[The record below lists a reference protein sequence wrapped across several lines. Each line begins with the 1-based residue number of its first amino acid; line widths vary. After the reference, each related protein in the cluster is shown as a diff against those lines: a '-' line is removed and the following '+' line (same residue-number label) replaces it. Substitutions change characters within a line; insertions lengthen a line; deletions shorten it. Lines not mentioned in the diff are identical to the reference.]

1 MLVIKDMGGDT
12 PDGVN
17 DYLKI
22 ERHSEQSD
30 TDVLMYGINTTIN
43 SNIQNEYKHFESR
56 KLLNLWQPCEFVFEK
71 DPAGQNAFEQTLYFT
86 KIYSICPYTAKW
98 LNTLFGDDRH
108 EAIFYPFGDDIIPQ
122 RQEKIYDVCYFGGL
136 HGIDHVQCLDQIR
149 NFNYRFISQQRY
161 PDPYAPTDYNVSFKE
176 KLDIVGKTKI
186 SVCYNLLHFR
196 PDQQVVVKMHEGW
209 DTNEAFAYMDDSGRV
224 PQFKQRV
231 HESAFNRTLILCKR
245 DHWNI
250 IEDYYT
256 PYEDFIYFNE
266 NYELEGLIKDVLNNY
281 KDYEGMIENAYNKSL
296 NYTSKNLYEHIKNN
310 KKWKQ

>member
-43 SNIQNEYKHFESR
+43 SSIQNEYKHFESR

-196 PDQQVVVKMHEGW
+196 PDQQVVV
-209 DTNEAFAYMDDSGRV
+209 
-224 PQFKQRV
+224 
-231 HESAFNRTLILCKR
+231 
-245 DHWNI
+245 
-250 IEDYYT
+250 
-256 PYEDFIYFNE
+256 
-266 NYELEGLIKDVLNNY
+266 
-281 KDYEGMIENAYNKSL
+281 
-296 NYTSKNLYEHIKNN
+296 
-310 KKWKQ
+310 